1 MEDTYISGI
10 KDQAI
15 ELGDLLANTIGSVV
29 NAQERLDLYTEE
41 RRKAYE
47 NAPAGSMA
55 LPPLWYVFNNVSVEL
70 ELAAKVSSVTSP
82 VTKSP
87 RPHLLCRT
95 LNPSVVSL
103 YGRQAA
109 AGLRIKVDLSPQGF
123 LPIKETSGIEP
134 TESEN
139 QNSEDGNG

>member
-1 MEDTYISGI
+1 MENTYISGI
-10 KDQAI
+10 KDQAV

-55 LPPLWYVFNNVSVEL
+55 LPPLWYVFDNVSVEL
-70 ELAAKVSSVTSP
+70 ELAAKVGSVTSP
-82 VTKSP
+82 VTETPKA
-87 RPHLLCRT
+87 HLLCQSV
-95 LNPSVVSL
+95 NPSVVSL

-134 TESEN
+134 SEPEK
-139 QNSEDGNG
+139 QNSEDENG